1 MTPERKR
8 ALDRAWQESGYEELG
23 IGFGTMPDQD
33 YPHSTIYADSE
44 ERGHDSDA
52 ICGIFNGCLL
62 SAAMWA
68 VMLILAGCLLE
79 QPIAWFIAH

>member
-33 YPHSTIYADSE
+33 YPHSTIYAV
-44 ERGHDSDA
+44 RG
-52 ICGIFNGCLL
+52 IIRGYLL
-62 SAAMWA
+62 SAIMWA
-68 VMLILAGCLLE
+68 LMLIIAGCLLE
-79 QPIAWFIAH
+79 QPIAWLLAH